1 MKRNT
6 DSNMTIFGRKLWML
20 RRKRNMRQEDL
31 AAALGMPRYKISYY
45 ESRAKNPTMEFV
57 QNVANY
63 FGVATD
69 ELLKET
75 ADVKS
80 KPGPKSKIECQLEA
94 IRQLPPKKQK
104 TVSEMLD
111 MVLAQ

>member
-75 ADVKS
+75 VDVKL